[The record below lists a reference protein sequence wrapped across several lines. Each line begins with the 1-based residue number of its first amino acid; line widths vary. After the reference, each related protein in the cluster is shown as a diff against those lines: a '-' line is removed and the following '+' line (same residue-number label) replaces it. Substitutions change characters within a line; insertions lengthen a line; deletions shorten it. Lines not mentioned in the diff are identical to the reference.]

1 MAWPNSRKTREAAG
15 GDPTFV
21 RHTCNGG
28 RGPNFGRKTPGC
40 PRCDELAAGAPA
52 RDVPGRL
59 RGVIRQRQID
69 EQQAAES
76 RDHHRPGGPH
86 ANGECGPVCTFGDW

>member
-1 MAWPNSRKTREAAG
+1 MAWQNRNKTTTND
-15 GDPTFV
+15 DPTFV

-40 PRCDELAAGAPA
+40 PRCDELANGAPA

-59 RGVIRQRQID
+59 RGVVQCRRDD
-69 EQQAAES
+69 EARADEI
-76 RDHHRPGGPH
+76 RDHFRPGGPH
-86 ANGECGPVCTFGDW
+86 SRGACGPVCTFGDW